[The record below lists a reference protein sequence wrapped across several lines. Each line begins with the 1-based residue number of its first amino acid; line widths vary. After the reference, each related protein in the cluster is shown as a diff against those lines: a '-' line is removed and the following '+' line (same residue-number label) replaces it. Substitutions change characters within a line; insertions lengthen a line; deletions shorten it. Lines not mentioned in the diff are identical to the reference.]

1 MIAEGLPGPDV
12 GADGQ
17 AATWNVPAKTYRLDG
32 DVPVALADVAEGG
45 LNGASRSLPQGAYTT
60 FRTYFGDR
68 ALCLDVHLARLES
81 SARLL
86 GSEATLDRRALCHAL
101 TRIIAWHGYPESR
114 LRATWA
120 VPAGTMYCT
129 ISRFEPLSPEVYRAG
144 VRCITRTM
152 QRDRPLA
159 KDTGFITPS
168 RQLKK
173 RLPDRVFEVLMCTPS
188 GEILEGLTSNF
199 FAVQGDVL
207 YTAGEG
213 VLEGVTRR
221 IVLSI
226 APRVL
231 PVTQVPPSRD
241 EIPAMREAFI
251 TSSSREIV
259 PVVEIDGQRIGRGRP
274 GPITARLLRRYR
286 AFVRCA
292 AQPVGWSSGM
302 MNAK

>member
-1 MIAEGLPGPDV
+1 MIAEGLPGPKGTAGV
-12 GADGQ
+12 QLAPGS
-17 AATWNVPAKTYRLDG
+17 VPAKTYRLDG
-32 DVPVALADVAEGG
+32 DVPTPFPEVAGGG

-68 ALCLDVHLARLES
+68 VLCLDVHLARLES

-86 GSEATLDRRALCHAL
+86 GSEATLDRRTLCRAL
-101 TRIIAWHGYPESR
+101 TRIIAGHGYPESR
-114 LRATWA
+114 LRITWA

-129 ISRFEPLSPEVYRAG
+129 ISRFEPLSPEIYRTG

-159 KDTGFITPS
+159 KDTGFIAPS

-173 RLPDRVFEVLMCTPS
+173 TLPDRVFEVLMCTPS

-241 EIPAMREAFI
+241 EISAMREAFV

-274 GPITARLLRRYR
+274 GPMTGRLLRRYR
-286 AFVRCA
+286 AFVRYA
-292 AQPVGWSSGM
+292 AQPVARSSGM